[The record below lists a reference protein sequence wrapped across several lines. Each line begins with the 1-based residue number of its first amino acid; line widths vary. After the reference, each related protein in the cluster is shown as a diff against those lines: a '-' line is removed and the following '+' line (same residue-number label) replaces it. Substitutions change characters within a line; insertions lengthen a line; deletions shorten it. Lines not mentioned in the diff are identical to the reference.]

1 MATIDWAL
9 YDCKL
14 GQIKDVE
21 LARLI
26 GSTPHRVRRRREQLG
41 IPPWSVGKKIEP
53 FKDLLGFAA
62 DSSIAARCGVD
73 AKSVKAYRESLGIL
87 PFFRPAPRKQVLPIG
102 HDLRSYKPLFG

>member
-1 MATIDWAL
+1 MTTIDWAL

-41 IPPWSVGKKIEP
+41 IPPWSVGKKSNPSKI
-53 FKDLLGFAA
+53 
-62 DSSIAARCGVD
+62 S
-73 AKSVKAYRESLGIL
+73 
-87 PFFRPAPRKQVLPIG
+87 
-102 HDLRSYKPLFG
+102 